1 MRLFSYLIVLSSI
14 IFLSFNSLEHPLHKK
29 WQLVAEQIT
38 YLNMDHTPYDG
49 ARDRLDSVK
58 NVTVEFLPDGSF
70 KSSEGD
76 GSYTVSKDSIHL
88 NINGRN
94 AVFKYEL
101 NNSKLIME
109 NYIKEHAYIVRSRLY
124 LE

>member
-1 MRLFSYLIVLSSI
+1 MRSFSYLIVLSSI
-14 IFLSFNSLEHPLHKK
+14 IFLSFSNLKHPLHKK

-38 YLNMDHTPYDG
+38 YLNMDLTPYDG

-58 NVTVEFLPDGSF
+58 NVTVQFLPDGAF
-70 KSSEGD
+70 KSPEGD
-76 GSYTVSKDSIHL
+76 GSYTVAKDSIHL
-88 NINGRN
+88 NINGKN
-94 AVFKYEL
+94 AAFKYEL

-109 NYIKEHAYIVRSRLY
+109 SYIKKTDYIVRSRLY

>member
-14 IFLSFNSLEHPLHKK
+14 VFLSFNSLKHPLHKK

-38 YLNMDHTPYDG
+38 YLNMDRTPYDG
-49 ARDRLDSVK
+49 GKDRLDSVK
-58 NVTVEFLPDGSF
+58 NMTVQFLPDGAF
-70 KSSEGD
+70 KSPEGD

-88 NINGRN
+88 NINGKN

-101 NNSKLIME
+101 KNSKLIME
-109 NYIKEHAYIVRSRLY
+109 RYIKETEYIVRSRLY